1 MNMNYIQEVRDALV
15 AKDPSDILDLLDITN
30 EDLIERFDDKI
41 EENLE
46 DLIKSELG
54 EIVLFNDFQEL

>member
-1 MNMNYIQEVRDALV
+1 MNYIQEVRDVLV
-15 AKDPSDILDLLDITN
+15 AKDPSDILDLLEITN
-30 EDLIERFDDKI
+30 EDLIERFDDRI

-54 EIVLFNDFQEL
+54 EIVLFNDFQER